1 MGIMF
6 GLPPGAMMSL
16 LPQALPAN
24 RLSTGLGIYYT
35 VFYLS
40 IVGCL
45 LLAGQARDLSG
56 GPVAPVFF
64 AALVTAASVP
74 CVALFRFLERSA
86 AKVPRRV

>member
-1 MGIMF
+1 M
-6 GLPPGAMMSL
+6 AL

-45 LLAGQARDLSG
+45 LLAGAVRDVSG

-74 CVALFRFLERSA
+74 CVALFRYLARERERLKA
-86 AKVPRRV
+86 PVRV